1 LIHAYGTSHVSE
13 ESLDLID
20 EKLEAHDPDIV
31 ALELDLVRLE
41 ALTGNEARKGGPV
54 FLRLVKKFQDYIGSK
69 TGVMPG
75 EEMLYA
81 YQKSIQEGREV
92 ALIDQDIR
100 ITIDRIKQVSRKEKV
115 MAVVETAFGFL
126 LPGKLDVSMIPDEE
140 LIKELLEELEKRY
153 PGLYRVLVEERNHV
167 MADHLRKLQEDEP
180 EAEIVA
186 FVGAAHKES
195 IEELLAEQGLKVK

>member
-1 LIHAYGTSHVSE
+1 MIHVYGTSHVSE

-20 EKLEAHDPDIV
+20 EKLEEHNPDIV
-31 ALELDLVRLE
+31 ALELDLVRLN
-41 ALTGNEARKGGPV
+41 ALLGDETRNGGPV

-81 YQKSIQEGREV
+81 YEKSMQEGREV

-100 ITIDRIKQVSRKEKV
+100 ITIDRLKQAPRKEKV
-115 MAVVETAFGFL
+115 MAVLETLAGFL
-126 LPGKLDVSMIPDEE
+126 MPGKFDIHSIPEEE
-140 LIKELLEELEKRY
+140 LIKQLLGELQKRF
-153 PGLYRVLVEERNHV
+153 PCLYQVLVTERNHV
-167 MADHLRKLQEDEP
+167 MAEHLESLQEDDP

-186 FVGAAHKES
+186 FVGAAHRNS
-195 IEELLAEQGLKVK
+195 IRELLEKDLVE